1 MGRTGIYEI
10 LLLDEEIKKLILQ
23 KASSSMINEQAVKSG
38 MRTLKQDGWEKI
50 LKGLTTPEEVLRV
63 VQ

>member
-1 MGRTGIYEI
+1 
-10 LLLDEEIKKLILQ
+10 
-23 KASSSMINEQAVKSG
+23 MINEKAVQAG

-50 LKGLTTPEEVLRV
+50 LAGLTTPEEVLRV